1 MRYSSISFLSRD
13 QISTLQGLY
22 SIAVH
27 LSLMHQESAGHSN
40 IKNKPNRLSG
50 ETSPYLLQHAYN
62 PVEWYPWG
70 EEALQRAKNEDKPI
84 FLSIGYSACHWCHVM
99 AHESFEDNEVARIM
113 NDNFINIKVDREERP
128 DLDDIYQ
135 RACQLATGTGGW
147 PLSVF
152 LTPDQKP
159 FYVGT
164 YFPKDGSSHYNMPGF
179 RNILLQL
186 ADAYKNKRSEIQA
199 ASGEF
204 THALSQTSL
213 DLVVR
218 PEIIENT
225 SLGRSILDEA
235 AVGLLQMGD
244 KIYGGFGHAPKF
256 PNASNLMFLL
266 RYYDISGINRFRDFV
281 IFTSD
286 KMAEGGIHDHLGGG
300 FARYATDQK
309 WLIPHFEKM
318 LYDNA
323 LLSQLYGELYQ
334 ITKAE
339 PYLQVM
345 CKTLDYVIREMTHP
359 EGGFYSAQDADS
371 EGEEGKFYLWKK
383 NEIESIIGDKTV
395 SDIFC
400 EHFGVTEGGNFE
412 GKNILNVRVP
422 TANLAKNNNKTLE
435 KITEILDD
443 ASAKLFAARE
453 DRVKP
458 GRDEKIL
465 TSWNGLMI
473 SGFAKAYAVSGDK
486 RYLNA
491 ANNAVNFIENKLTSN
506 DGRLRRTFKD
516 GQSKLNGYLEDYAF
530 YVNGLLDLFAANS
543 KEEYLR
549 KSVKYTDFMLQHFW
563 DAKEGNLF
571 FTSDDH
577 EQLISR
583 TKNFYDLAI
592 PSGNSIAASNLL
604 KLYHYT
610 QKNMY
615 LDNAVGIMKTGSQS
629 AAENPF
635 GFGQMLNSIYLY
647 VKNPVEVTVILSDTD
662 NSSINNPSLAAWL
675 NKQFLPNGI
684 VGMVHVNELEKL
696 QEYPFFKG
704 RQPQGAPE
712 TAYVCKNFSCS
723 LPMQSIE
730 MLEREIIAS

>member
-1 MRYSSISFLSRD
+1 MGVQIFSMQHESS
-13 QISTLQGLY
+13 
-22 SIAVH
+22 
-27 LSLMHQESAGHSN
+27 GHSN
-40 IKNKPNRLSG
+40 ISKPNRLAK

-70 EEALQRAKNEDKPI
+70 EEALQKAKLEDRPI

-99 AHESFEDNEVARIM
+99 AHESFEDKEVAMIM
-113 NDNFINIKVDREERP
+113 NEKFINIKVDREERP

-186 ADAYKNKRSEIQA
+186 ADAYKNKKDEIQA
-199 ASGEF
+199 ASSEF
-204 THALSQTSL
+204 TQSLSQTAM

-218 PEIIENT
+218 AEITEKT
-225 SLGRSILDEA
+225 KLERSVLDEA

-244 KIYGGFGHAPKF
+244 RIYGGFGHAPKF

-266 RYYDISGINRFRDFV
+266 RYYDISAINRFRDFV
-281 IFTSD
+281 IFTAD

-309 WLIPHFEKM
+309 WLVPHFEKM

-323 LLSQLYGELYQ
+323 LLSQMYAELYQ

-339 PYLQVM
+339 PYM
-345 CKTLDYVIREMTHP
+345 HIIRKTLDYVIREMTHP
-359 EGGFYSAQDADS
+359 DGGLYSAQDADS

-383 NEIESIIGDKTV
+383 NEIESVIDDENVTN
-395 SDIFC
+395 IFC
-400 EHFGVTEGGNFE
+400 EHYGVTQGGNFE

-422 TANLAKNNNKTLE
+422 IINLAKKYNKTPE
-435 KITEILDD
+435 QIAQILRD

-453 DRVKP
+453 ERVKP

-473 SGFAKAYAVSGDK
+473 SGFARGYAVSGDTK
-486 RYLNA
+486 YLQA
-491 ANNAVNFIENKLTSN
+491 AKNAVNFIENKLASN
-506 DGRLRRTFKD
+506 DGRLKRTFKD
-516 GQSKLNGYLEDYAF
+516 GQSKLNAYLEDYAF
-530 YVNGLLDLFAANS
+530 YVGGLLDLFAANS
-543 KEEYLR
+543 KQEYLD
-549 KSVKYTDFMLQHFW
+549 KSIRYTDFMLQHFW
-563 DAKEGNLF
+563 DDKEGNLF

-583 TKNFYDLAI
+583 TKSFYDLAM
-592 PSGNSIAASNLL
+592 PSGNSMAASNLL
-604 KLYHYT
+604 RLYHYT
-610 QKNMY
+610 QNNSY
-615 LDNAVGIMKTGSQS
+615 LDRAVRIMKAGSQS

-647 VKNPVEVTVILSDTD
+647 VKKPVEIAVFSSDD
-662 NSSINNPSLAAWL
+662 NSNTNNPSLVAWL
-675 NKQFLPNGI
+675 NRQFLPGSMIAI
-684 VGMVHVNELEKL
+684 VHPRELAKL
-696 QEYPFFKG
+696 QYYPFFKG
-704 RQPQGAPE
+704 REAEGGRE
-712 TAYVCKNFSCS
+712 TVFVCKDFTCS
-723 LPMQSIE
+723 PPLRSIE
-730 MLEREIIAS
+730 ELERQLISS

>member
-1 MRYSSISFLSRD
+1 
-13 QISTLQGLY
+13 
-22 SIAVH
+22 
-27 LSLMHQESAGHSN
+27 MHQESAGHSN
-40 IKNKPNRLSG
+40 IKKPNRLSR

-62 PVEWYPWG
+62 PVDWYPWG
-70 EEALQRAKNEDKPI
+70 EEALLRAKNEDKPI
-84 FLSIGYSACHWCHVM
+84 FLSVGYSACHWCHVM

-179 RNILLQL
+179 KNILLQL
-186 ADAYKNKRSEIQA
+186 TDAYKNKKSEIQT
-199 ASGEF
+199 ASSEF
-204 THALSQTSL
+204 TQALSQTAM

-218 PEIIENT
+218 ADIIEKT
-225 SLGRSILDEA
+225 SLERSILDEA

-266 RYYDISGINRFRDFV
+266 RYYDISNISRFREFV
-281 IFTSD
+281 MFTAD

-323 LLSQLYGELYQ
+323 LLSQLYGEIYQ

-339 PYLQVM
+339 PYLQIM

-359 EGGFYSAQDADS
+359 DGGFYSAQDADS

-383 NEIESIIGDKTV
+383 NEIESIIGDQTV

-400 EHFGVTEGGNFE
+400 ERFGVTQGGNFE
-412 GKNILNVRVP
+412 GKNILNVRVSR
-422 TANLAKNNNKTLE
+422 ANLAKNYNKTQE
-435 KITEILDD
+435 KIAEILND
-443 ASAKLFAARE
+443 ASAKLFTVRE
-453 DRVKP
+453 NRVKP

-473 SGFAKAYAVSGDK
+473 SGFAKGYAVSGDK
-486 RYLNA
+486 RYLDA
-491 ANNAVNFIENKLTSN
+491 AKNSIDFIENKLASN

-516 GQSKLNGYLEDYAF
+516 GQSKLNGYVEDYAF

-543 KEEYLR
+543 KEQYLS
-549 KSVKYTDFMLQHFW
+549 KAVKYTDFMLEHFW
-563 DAKEGNLF
+563 DEKEGNLF

-583 TKNFYDLAI
+583 TKNFYDLAM
-592 PSGNSIAASNLL
+592 PSGNSMAASNLL
-604 KLYHYT
+604 RLYHYS
-610 QKNMY
+610 QKNVY
-615 LDNAVGIMKTGSQS
+615 LDNAVRIMKAGSRS

-647 VKNPVEVTVILSDTD
+647 VKRPVEVTVIFTGSSDGTID
-662 NSSINNPSLAAWL
+662 NSSLAVWL
-675 NKQFLPNGI
+675 NKQYLPDGI
-684 VGMVHVNELEKL
+684 LGTVDTNELQKL
-696 QEYPFFKG
+696 QNYPFFKG
-704 RQPQGAPE
+704 RQPQDARE

-723 LPMQSIE
+723 LPIQDVE
-730 MLEREIIAS
+730 ALERELIAS

>member
-1 MRYSSISFLSRD
+1 MQHESS
-13 QISTLQGLY
+13 
-22 SIAVH
+22 
-27 LSLMHQESAGHSN
+27 GHSN
-40 IKNKPNRLSG
+40 ISKPNRLAK

-70 EEALQRAKNEDKPI
+70 EEALQKAKLEDRPI

-99 AHESFEDNEVARIM
+99 AHESFEDKEVAMIM
-113 NDNFINIKVDREERP
+113 NEKFINIKVDREERP

-186 ADAYKNKRSEIQA
+186 ADAYKNKKDEIQA
-199 ASGEF
+199 ASSEF
-204 THALSQTSL
+204 TQSLSQTAM

-218 PEIIENT
+218 AEITEKT
-225 SLGRSILDEA
+225 KLERSVLDEA

-244 KIYGGFGHAPKF
+244 RIYGGFGHAPKF

-266 RYYDISGINRFRDFV
+266 RYYDISAINRFRDFV
-281 IFTSD
+281 IFTAD

-309 WLIPHFEKM
+309 WLVPHFEKM

-323 LLSQLYGELYQ
+323 LLSQMYAELYQ

-339 PYLQVM
+339 PYM
-345 CKTLDYVIREMTHP
+345 HIIRKTLDYVIREMTHP
-359 EGGFYSAQDADS
+359 DGGLYSAQDADS

-383 NEIESIIGDKTV
+383 NEIESVIDDENVTN
-395 SDIFC
+395 IFC
-400 EHFGVTEGGNFE
+400 EHYGVTQGGNFE

-422 TANLAKNNNKTLE
+422 IINLAKKYNKTPE
-435 KITEILDD
+435 QIAQILRD

-453 DRVKP
+453 ERVKP

-473 SGFAKAYAVSGDK
+473 SGFARGYAVSGGTK
-486 RYLNA
+486 YLQA
-491 ANNAVNFIENKLTSN
+491 AKNAVNFIENKLASN
-506 DGRLRRTFKD
+506 DGRLKRTFKD
-516 GQSKLNGYLEDYAF
+516 GQSKLNAYLEDYAF
-530 YVNGLLDLFAANS
+530 YVGGLLDLFAANS
-543 KEEYLR
+543 KQEYLD
-549 KSVKYTDFMLQHFW
+549 KSIRYTDFMLQHFW
-563 DAKEGNLF
+563 DDKEGNLF

-583 TKNFYDLAI
+583 TKNFYDLAM
-592 PSGNSIAASNLL
+592 PSGNSMAASNLL
-604 KLYHYT
+604 RLYHYT
-610 QKNMY
+610 QNNSY
-615 LDNAVGIMKTGSQS
+615 LDRAVRIMKTGSQS

-647 VKNPVEVTVILSDTD
+647 VKKPVEIAVFSSDENSKTN
-662 NSSINNPSLAAWL
+662 NSSLVAWL
-675 NKQFLPNGI
+675 NRQFLPGSMIAI
-684 VGMVHVNELEKL
+684 VHPRELAKL
-696 QEYPFFKG
+696 QYYPFFKG
-704 RQPQGAPE
+704 RDPEGGRE
-712 TAYVCKNFSCS
+712 TAFVCKDFTCS
-723 LPMQSIE
+723 LPIRSIE
-730 MLEREIIAS
+730 ELERQLIPS

>member
-1 MRYSSISFLSRD
+1 
-13 QISTLQGLY
+13 
-22 SIAVH
+22 
-27 LSLMHQESAGHSN
+27 MHQESAGHSN
-40 IKNKPNRLSG
+40 IKKPNRLSR

-62 PVEWYPWG
+62 PVDWYPWG
-70 EEALQRAKNEDKPI
+70 EEALLRAKNEDKPI
-84 FLSIGYSACHWCHVM
+84 FLSVGYSACHWCHVM

-113 NDNFINIKVDREERP
+113 NDNFVNIKVDREERP

-135 RACQLATGTGGW
+135 RACQLATGSGGW

-164 YFPKDGSSHYNMPGF
+164 YFPKDGNSHYNMPGF
-179 RNILLQL
+179 KNILLQL
-186 ADAYKNKRSEIQA
+186 TDAYKNKKSEIQT
-199 ASGEF
+199 ASSEF
-204 THALSQTSL
+204 TQALSQTAM
-213 DLVVR
+213 DLVVQADIV
-218 PEIIENT
+218 EKT
-225 SLGRSILDEA
+225 SLERSILDEA

-266 RYYDISGINRFRDFV
+266 RYYDISNISRFREFV
-281 IFTSD
+281 MFTAD

-339 PYLQVM
+339 PYLQIM

-359 EGGFYSAQDADS
+359 DGGFYSAQDADS

-383 NEIESIIGDKTV
+383 NEIESIIGDQTV

-400 EHFGVTEGGNFE
+400 ERFGVTQGGNFE
-412 GKNILNVRVP
+412 GKNILNVRVS
-422 TANLAKNNNKTLE
+422 TANLAKNYNKTQE
-435 KITEILDD
+435 KIAEILNY
-443 ASAKLFAARE
+443 ASAKLFTVRE
-453 DRVKP
+453 NRVKP

-473 SGFAKAYAVSGDK
+473 SGFAKGYAVSGDK
-486 RYLNA
+486 RYLDA
-491 ANNAVNFIENKLTSN
+491 AKNSIDFIESKLASN

-516 GQSKLNGYLEDYAF
+516 GQSKLNGYVEDYAF

-543 KEEYLR
+543 KEQYLS
-549 KSVKYTDFMLQHFW
+549 KAVKYTDFMLEHFW
-563 DAKEGNLF
+563 DEKEGNLF

-583 TKNFYDLAI
+583 TKNFYDLAM
-592 PSGNSIAASNLL
+592 PSGNSMAASNLL
-604 KLYHYT
+604 RLYHYS
-610 QKNMY
+610 QKNVY
-615 LDNAVGIMKTGSQS
+615 LDNAVRIMKAGSRS

-647 VKNPVEVTVILSDTD
+647 VKRPIEVTVIFTGSSDGT
-662 NSSINNPSLAAWL
+662 INNSCLAVWL
-675 NKQFLPNGI
+675 NKQYLPDGI
-684 VGMVHVNELEKL
+684 LGTVDTNELQKL
-696 QEYPFFKG
+696 QNYPFFKG
-704 RQPQGAPE
+704 RQPQDARE

-723 LPMQSIE
+723 LPIQDVE
-730 MLEREIIAS
+730 ALERELIAS

>member
-1 MRYSSISFLSRD
+1 MQHESS
-13 QISTLQGLY
+13 
-22 SIAVH
+22 
-27 LSLMHQESAGHSN
+27 GHSN
-40 IKNKPNRLSG
+40 ISKPNRLAK

-62 PVEWYPWG
+62 PVGWYPWG
-70 EEALQRAKNEDKPI
+70 EEALQKAKHEDRPI

-99 AHESFEDNEVARIM
+99 AHESFEDKEVAMIM
-113 NDNFINIKVDREERP
+113 NEKFINIKVDREERP

-186 ADAYKNKRSEIQA
+186 ADAYKNKKDEIQA
-199 ASGEF
+199 ASSEF
-204 THALSQTSL
+204 IQSLSQTAM

-218 PEIIENT
+218 AEITEKT
-225 SLGRSILDEA
+225 KLERSILDEA

-244 KIYGGFGHAPKF
+244 RIYGGFGHAPKF

-266 RYYDISGINRFRDFV
+266 RYYDISGFNRFRDFV
-281 IFTSD
+281 IFTAD

-309 WLIPHFEKM
+309 WLVPHFEKM

-323 LLSQLYGELYQ
+323 LLSQMYAELYQ

-339 PYLQVM
+339 PYM
-345 CKTLDYVIREMTHP
+345 HIIRKTLDYVIREMTHP
-359 EGGFYSAQDADS
+359 DGGLYSAQDADS

-383 NEIESIIGDKTV
+383 NEIESVIDDENVTN
-395 SDIFC
+395 IFC
-400 EHFGVTEGGNFE
+400 EHYGVTQGGNFE

-422 TANLAKNNNKTLE
+422 IITLAKKYNKTPE
-435 KITEILDD
+435 QIAQILRD

-453 DRVKP
+453 KRVKP

-473 SGFAKAYAVSGDK
+473 SGFARGYSVSGDTK
-486 RYLNA
+486 YLQA
-491 ANNAVNFIENKLTSN
+491 AKNAVNFIENKLASN
-506 DGRLRRTFKD
+506 DGRLKRTFKD
-516 GQSKLNGYLEDYAF
+516 GQSKLNAYLEDYAF
-530 YVNGLLDLFAANS
+530 YVGGLLDLFAANS
-543 KEEYLR
+543 KQEYLD
-549 KSVKYTDFMLQHFW
+549 KSIRYTDFMLQHFW
-563 DAKEGNLF
+563 DDKEGNLF

-583 TKNFYDLAI
+583 TKNFYDLAM
-592 PSGNSIAASNLL
+592 PSGNSMAASNLL
-604 KLYHYT
+604 RLYHYT
-610 QKNMY
+610 QNNSY
-615 LDNAVGIMKTGSQS
+615 LDRAVRIMKAGSQS

-647 VKNPVEVTVILSDTD
+647 VKKPIEIAVFSSDD
-662 NSSINNPSLAAWL
+662 NSNTNSSSLVAWL
-675 NKQFLPNGI
+675 NRQFLPGSI
-684 VGMVHVNELEKL
+684 IAILHPRELAKL
-696 QEYPFFKG
+696 QYYPFFKG
-704 RQPQGAPE
+704 REAEGGRE
-712 TAYVCKNFSCS
+712 TAFVCKDFTCS
-723 LPMQSIE
+723 LPIRSIE
-730 MLEREIIAS
+730 ELERQLIPS

>member
-1 MRYSSISFLSRD
+1 
-13 QISTLQGLY
+13 
-22 SIAVH
+22 
-27 LSLMHQESAGHSN
+27 MHQESAGHSN
-40 IKNKPNRLSG
+40 TKKPNRLSR

-62 PVEWYPWG
+62 PVDWYPWG
-70 EEALQRAKNEDKPI
+70 EEALLRAKNEDKPI
-84 FLSIGYSACHWCHVM
+84 FLSVGYSACHWCHVM

-179 RNILLQL
+179 KNILLQL
-186 ADAYKNKRSEIQA
+186 TDAYKNKKSEIQT
-199 ASGEF
+199 ASSEF
-204 THALSQTSL
+204 TQALSQTAM
-213 DLVVR
+213 DLVVQADIV
-218 PEIIENT
+218 EKT
-225 SLGRSILDEA
+225 SLERSILDEA

-266 RYYDISGINRFRDFV
+266 RYYDISSISRFREFV
-281 IFTSD
+281 MFTSD

-339 PYLQVM
+339 PYVQTM

-359 EGGFYSAQDADS
+359 DGGFYSAQDADS
-371 EGEEGKFYLWKK
+371 EGEEGKFYLWQK
-383 NEIESIIGDKTV
+383 NEIESIIGDQTV

-400 EHFGVTEGGNFE
+400 ERFGITQGGNFE

-422 TANLAKNNNKTLE
+422 ISHLAKNYNKTPE
-435 KITEILDD
+435 KITEILND
-443 ASAKLFAARE
+443 ASAKLFTVRE
-453 DRVKP
+453 KRVKP

-473 SGFAKAYAVSGDK
+473 SGFAKGYAVSGDK
-486 RYLNA
+486 RYLDA
-491 ANNAVNFIENKLTSN
+491 AKNAVDFIESKLASN

-516 GQSKLNGYLEDYAF
+516 GQSKLNGYVEDYAF
-530 YVNGLLDLFAANS
+530 YVNGLLDLFAAS
-543 KEEYLR
+543 SREQYLS
-549 KSVKYTDFMLQHFW
+549 KSVKYTDFMLEHFW
-563 DAKEGNLF
+563 DEKEGNLF

-583 TKNFYDLAI
+583 TKNFYDLAM

-604 KLYHYT
+604 RLYHYS
-610 QKNMY
+610 QKNVY
-615 LDNAVGIMKTGSQS
+615 LDNAVRIMKAGSRS

-647 VKNPVEVTVILSDTD
+647 VKRPVEVTVIFTDSRDGTID
-662 NSSINNPSLAAWL
+662 NSSLAVWL
-675 NKQFLPNGI
+675 NKQYLPNGI
-684 VGMVHVNELEKL
+684 RGTVHINELEKL
-696 QEYPFFKG
+696 QNYPFFKG
-704 RQPQGAPE
+704 RQPQDARE

-723 LPMQSIE
+723 LPIHAVE
-730 MLEREIIAS
+730 VLERELTAS

>member
-1 MRYSSISFLSRD
+1 
-13 QISTLQGLY
+13 
-22 SIAVH
+22 
-27 LSLMHQESAGHSN
+27 MHHESAGYSN
-40 IKNKPNRLSG
+40 MKKANRLSS

-62 PVEWYPWG
+62 PVDWYPWG
-70 EEALQRAKNEDKPI
+70 DEALQRAKKEDKPI

-113 NDNFINIKVDREERP
+113 NDNFISIKVDREERP
-128 DLDDIYQ
+128 DIDDIYQ

-179 RNILLQL
+179 KNILLQL
-186 ADAYKNKRSEIQA
+186 ADAYKNKKSDIQA

-204 THALSQTSL
+204 THALSQVAM

-218 PEIIENT
+218 ADVIEKI
-225 SLGRSILDEA
+225 SLERSILDEA

-256 PNASNLMFLL
+256 PNPSNLMFLL

-281 IFTSD
+281 ILTAD

-334 ITKAE
+334 ITKSE
-339 PYLQVM
+339 SYLQVM
-345 CKTLDYVIREMTHP
+345 RKILDYVIKEMTDP

-383 NEIESIIGDKTV
+383 NEIESIIGDQEV

-400 EHFGVTEGGNFE
+400 ERFGVTQGGNFE
-412 GKNILNVRVP
+412 GRNILHVGVS
-422 TANLAKNNNKTLE
+422 TATLAKNHDKSPERIL
-435 KITEILDD
+435 EILDY

-453 DRVKP
+453 ARVKP

-473 SGFAKAYAVSGDK
+473 SGFAKGYAVTGDK
-486 RYLNA
+486 KYLNA
-491 ANNAVNFIENKLTSN
+491 AKNAMKFIESKLSSH
-506 DGRLRRTFKD
+506 DGRLRRTYKD

-530 YVNGLLDLFAANS
+530 YVSGLLDLFAANS
-543 KEEYLR
+543 KEEYLS
-549 KSVKYTDFMLQHFW
+549 KSTQYTDFMLQHFW
-563 DAKEGNLF
+563 DEKEGNLF

-604 KLYHYT
+604 RLYHYS
-610 QKNMY
+610 QKKVY
-615 LDNAVGIMKTGSQS
+615 LDNAVRIMKAGSRS

-647 VKNPVEVTVILSDTD
+647 VKKPVEVTIISND
-662 NSSINNPSLAAWL
+662 NGNNSMNNTSLATWI

-684 VGMVHVNELEKL
+684 LGTVHIDELEKL
-696 QEYPFFKG
+696 QDYAFFKG
-704 RQPQGAPE
+704 RQPQESRE

-723 LPMQSIE
+723 LPIE
-730 MLEREIIAS
+730 SVDVLQRELTAS

>member
-1 MRYSSISFLSRD
+1 MQHESS
-13 QISTLQGLY
+13 
-22 SIAVH
+22 
-27 LSLMHQESAGHSN
+27 GHSN
-40 IKNKPNRLSG
+40 ISKPNRLAK

-70 EEALQRAKNEDKPI
+70 EEALQKAKLEDRPI

-99 AHESFEDNEVARIM
+99 AHESFEDKEVAMIM
-113 NDNFINIKVDREERP
+113 NEKFINIKVDREERP

-186 ADAYKNKRSEIQA
+186 ADAYKNKKDEIQA
-199 ASGEF
+199 ASSEF
-204 THALSQTSL
+204 TQSLSQTAM

-218 PEIIENT
+218 AEITEKT
-225 SLGRSILDEA
+225 KLERSVLDEA

-244 KIYGGFGHAPKF
+244 RIYGGFGHAPKF

-266 RYYDISGINRFRDFV
+266 RYYDISAINRFRDFV
-281 IFTSD
+281 IFTAD

-309 WLIPHFEKM
+309 WLVPHFEKM

-323 LLSQLYGELYQ
+323 LLSQMYAELYQ

-339 PYLQVM
+339 PYM
-345 CKTLDYVIREMTHP
+345 HIIRKTLDYVIREMTHP
-359 EGGFYSAQDADS
+359 DGGLYSAQDADS

-383 NEIESIIGDKTV
+383 NEIESVIDDENVTN
-395 SDIFC
+395 IFC
-400 EHFGVTEGGNFE
+400 EHYGVTQGGNFE

-422 TANLAKNNNKTLE
+422 IITLAKKYNKTPE
-435 KITEILDD
+435 QIAQILRD

-453 DRVKP
+453 ERVKP

-473 SGFAKAYAVSGDK
+473 SGFARGYAVSGDTK
-486 RYLNA
+486 YLQA
-491 ANNAVNFIENKLTSN
+491 AKNAVNFIENKLASN
-506 DGRLRRTFKD
+506 DGRLKRTFKD
-516 GQSKLNGYLEDYAF
+516 GQSKLNAYLEDYAF
-530 YVNGLLDLFAANS
+530 YVGGLLDLFAANS
-543 KEEYLR
+543 KQEYLD
-549 KSVKYTDFMLQHFW
+549 KSIRYTDFMLQHFW
-563 DAKEGNLF
+563 DDKEGNLF

-583 TKNFYDLAI
+583 TKNFYDLAM
-592 PSGNSIAASNLL
+592 PSGNSMAASNLL
-604 KLYHYT
+604 RLYHYT
-610 QKNMY
+610 QNNSY
-615 LDNAVGIMKTGSQS
+615 LDRAVRIMKAGSQS

-647 VKNPVEVTVILSDTD
+647 VKKPVEIAVFSSDD
-662 NSSINNPSLAAWL
+662 NSNTNNSSLVAWL
-675 NKQFLPNGI
+675 NRQFLPGSIIAI
-684 VGMVHVNELEKL
+684 VHPSELAKL
-696 QEYPFFKG
+696 QYYPFFKG
-704 RQPQGAPE
+704 REAEGGRE
-712 TAYVCKNFSCS
+712 TAFVCKDFTCS
-723 LPMQSIE
+723 LPIRSIE
-730 MLEREIIAS
+730 ELERQLMPS